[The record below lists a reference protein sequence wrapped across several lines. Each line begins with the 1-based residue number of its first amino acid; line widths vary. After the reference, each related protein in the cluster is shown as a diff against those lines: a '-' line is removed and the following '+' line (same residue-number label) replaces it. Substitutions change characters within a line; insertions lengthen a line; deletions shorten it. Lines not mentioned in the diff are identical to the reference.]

1 MLLRTESPLRRAVT
15 SNPMLAQL
23 GATWDNSDNLR
34 PAPGPDLARRGGGE
48 CEDCANYAATLHF
61 RYFYRS
67 VIADRWDSWSGWN
80 CCRAVLVQHC
90 DSRSKSYDV
99 YLGAIKMS
107 VLGSSARLS
116 QHKDRDQAK
125 HQAVPSVQAH
135 WWTSGQIFPDCHPRL
150 ASPRCCLSDCSGGE
164 SVEMLLAIT
173 KRTVSF

>member
-1 MLLRTESPLRRAVT
+1 MAGNS
-15 SNPMLAQL
+15 
-23 GATWDNSDNLR
+23 DNSDNLR
-34 PAPGPDLARRGGGE
+34 APHPAPGPDLARRGGGE

-67 VIADRWDSWSGWN
+67 VIADRWDSWN

-125 HQAVPSVQAH
+125 HQAVSTVPRLGG
-135 WWTSGQIFPDCHPRL
+135 GQVDKYFLTATL

-173 KRTVSF
+173 KRTVSFKKKKYRQQHLSTAQAPCGIE